1 MVSQCGREAGLNLE
15 WRCVELEL
23 SSRVSHFLPL
33 YSMQVRKR
41 MVMTMMKLREPQANG
56 QLRMMR

>member
-1 MVSQCGREAGLNLE
+1 MV
-15 WRCVELEL
+15 LEL
-23 SSRVSHFLPL
+23 SQRVSHFLPL

-41 MVMTMMKLREPQANG
+41 TAMMMTKLREPQENG